1 MPVEK
6 KQVRK
11 EKWHHSLM
19 EMEEGDEE
27 KGAEEAAVKM
37 KRVDG
42 TNCASSRK
50 TKTKMPGF
58 RHSGVSDF
66 PSDEFSSLT
75 SPLNFPP
82 DV

>member
-1 MPVEK
+1 MAVEK

-11 EKWHHSLM
+11 EEWRRTLM
-19 EMEEGDEE
+19 GMEEEE
-27 KGAEEAAVKM
+27 GM
-37 KRVDG
+37 KWADG
-42 TNCASSRK
+42 TNCPSCKK
-50 TKTKMPGF
+50 TKTKMLLL

-66 PSDEFSSLT
+66 PSEEFSSVT

>member
-1 MPVEK
+1 MPVVK

-11 EKWHHSLM
+11 EKWHRSLM
-19 EMEEGDEE
+19 EMDE
-27 KGAEEAAVKM
+27 GAEEEEEQEEEVEM
-37 KRVDG
+37 KWVDG
-42 TNCASSRK
+42 TNCASCRK
-50 TKTKMPGF
+50 TKTKTPGL

-66 PSDEFSSLT
+66 TLNEFSSVT